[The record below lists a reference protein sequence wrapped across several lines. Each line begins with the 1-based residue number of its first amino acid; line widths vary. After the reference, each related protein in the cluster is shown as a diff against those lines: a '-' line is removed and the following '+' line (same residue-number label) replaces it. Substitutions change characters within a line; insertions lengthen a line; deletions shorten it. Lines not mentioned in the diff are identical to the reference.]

1 MFDINNF
8 NTKST
13 LFVLFV
19 SDIFDALRKP
29 FSVESKLAHDPAVK
43 ILVLTDTGHF
53 PHTNIGANV
62 VLKCSNYVKLGEF
75 EVITPQQAHNIYR
88 HGSVVQLSPPSPQLS
103 SAAVLF
109 VSKYELYTVI
119 YHVLNLNKYW
129 FPQMCRIL

>member
-1 MFDINNF
+1 MRFGN
-8 NTKST
+8 
-13 LFVLFV
+13 
-19 SDIFDALRKP
+19 P

-75 EVITPQQAHNIYR
+75 ELITPQWPQQAHNIYR
-88 HGSVVQLSPPSPQLS
+88 HGSVVQLSPPSPPQLS

-129 FPQMCRIL
+129 FHQMCRIL